1 MIISID
7 IEKAFDKTQHSFVI
21 KTYQK
26 LGIEENFFKW
36 IKTITYKQTNK
47 TATTKN
53 PTC

>member
-1 MIISID
+1 M
-7 IEKAFDKTQHSFVI
+7 I

-47 TATTKN
+47 IATTKN
-53 PTC
+53 PTANVNSEKLDAFLIRSGKR